1 MLTMI
6 DCFYLWIQLKI
17 VNHDWVFCCCC
28 CFLNMYIVFFIYR
41 NKLNWCIELNVSS
54 KIINSLEE
62 NEIKYFGPVLG
73 TGFFCIKEIADKWN
87 IIKIKN
93 FGFLNNTDEKL
104 KITHGEKIF
113 VNHASSK
120 NLVSITYIELSKINN
135 KINNNQV
142 KKQKIWT
149 LYQRIS
155 MDCNK
160 HMKRCS
166 TSFITGESEI
176 RAMR

>member
-1 MLTMI
+1 MHFTAVTHL
-6 DCFYLWIQLKI
+6 
-17 VNHDWVFCCCC
+17 FCNWRFVPLNLLHQ
-28 CFLNMYIVFFIYR
+28 FLSLSHYIKYIVFFIYR

-54 KIINSLEE
+54 TIINSLEE

-142 KKQKIWT
+142 KKQKI
-149 LYQRIS
+149 
-155 MDCNK
+155 
-160 HMKRCS
+160 
-166 TSFITGESEI
+166 
-176 RAMR
+176 

>member
-1 MLTMI
+1 MHFTAVTHL
-6 DCFYLWIQLKI
+6 
-17 VNHDWVFCCCC
+17 FCNWRFVPLNLLHQ
-28 CFLNMYIVFFIYR
+28 FLSLSHYIKYIVFFIYR

-142 KKQKIWT
+142 KKQKI
-149 LYQRIS
+149 
-155 MDCNK
+155 
-160 HMKRCS
+160 
-166 TSFITGESEI
+166 
-176 RAMR
+176 